1 MTYVNS
7 LNNSQ
12 EERYNRHILLDGF
25 GKEGQ
30 LRLLNARVL
39 VVGTGGLG
47 SPIALYRAAAG
58 VGTLGLIDDDVVSL
72 SNLQRQVIHA
82 TSGID
87 RPKVDSAKEK
97 INDINP
103 DVQVITYKEF
113 LTEANAPSI
122 IEQFDYVMDGTDNFS
137 AKYLINDT
145 CVSLN
150 KPFTMGGIVRYQGQ
164 LMTHI
169 PGTACYRCLF
179 PEPPAP
185 DEVEKGSEIGVLGSI
200 AGICGTLMATECI
213 KYFIGNGELLTNALL
228 TFDALS
234 MQFTRFNFQKRE
246 MCKVCGKLSNK

>member
-47 SPIALYRAAAG
+47 SPIALYLAAAG

-150 KPFTMGGIVRYQGQ
+150 KPFTMGGIVRYQGE

-185 DEVEKGSEIGVLGSI
+185 EEVEKGSEIGVLGSI